1 MPDSVLDISTRYQ
14 ALLQQRIELE
24 CKLAQFVLSR
34 SREDEVKLRNINKQ
48 ISELEKTMYSAD
60 SSMGKSID
68 ALYPEHASYAS
79 KIHS

>member
-34 SREDEVKLRNINKQ
+34 SREDEAKLRNINKQ
-48 ISELEKTMYSAD
+48 ISELEKTM
-60 SSMGKSID
+60 
-68 ALYPEHASYAS
+68 
-79 KIHS
+79 